1 MAAYENATN
10 NSIEF
15 VRCQNAACT
24 SRVTQTIANNQDDL
38 GNGVGMTVDSN
49 GYPLITYHNNSKS
62 TLNLFRCDNVSCSTG
77 TNYTLTDGSEDQGE
91 HSDIVKLNTPSD
103 EFLISHYNRT
113 DGKLELYHFRDVAY
127 GGSDIGT
134 NVNPFDNIYASRFS
148 GDDLTIANFDVAEEY
163 EVLDETIGP
172 GDVVRFMEDN
182 NGNEL
187 LVERASSKCS
197 EECDYDDSVIGVVST
212 EPGLYL
218 KDWEKNK
225 TNGRP
230 VALVG
235 RVPVKVSLENGPI
248 DRGDYLVAAS
258 TPGYAMKATSGG
270 MIIGRAMESFDGQVS
285 LDEGGDSPTVQKYM
299 QGIED
304 EIDEVLD
311 LVTTSAQEENDG
323 KIMLKPELE
332 GVEEESI
339 QVQEKDVEEV
349 KQEVDEIKQ
358 KLTATPVDV
367 ISEDDPSEKGRVMM
381 YVDLNYVSDEAFLER
396 QRKLDSV
403 EVGEFAAETG
413 NKLFDI
419 VQDTGGVKL
428 VTAGDLQI
436 DGTVAANVITAAD
449 VEDLTIRLNEN
460 TALKV
465 VNKKEETVFAV
476 DSSGSIVVGD
486 SEESSAN
493 TVTIAAGE
501 QELFIE
507 DKDITDSAV
516 IFASS
521 QTGERVI
528 VRDVKADEGFT
539 LSIAAPRFED
549 VEVGYFIIY

>member
-1 MAAYENATN
+1 
-10 NSIEF
+10 
-15 VRCQNAACT
+15 
-24 SRVTQTIANNQDDL
+24 
-38 GNGVGMTVDSN
+38 
-49 GYPLITYHNNSKS
+49 
-62 TLNLFRCDNVSCSTG
+62 
-77 TNYTLTDGSEDQGE
+77 
-91 HSDIVKLNTPSD
+91 
-103 EFLISHYNRT
+103 
-113 DGKLELYHFRDVAY
+113 
-127 GGSDIGT
+127 
-134 NVNPFDNIYASRFS
+134 
-148 GDDLTIANFDVAEEY
+148 
-163 EVLDETIGP
+163 
-172 GDVVRFMEDN
+172 
-182 NGNEL
+182 
-187 LVERASSKCS
+187 
-197 EECDYDDSVIGVVST
+197 
-212 EPGLYL
+212 
-218 KDWEKNK
+218 
-225 TNGRP
+225 
-230 VALVG
+230 
-235 RVPVKVSLENGPI
+235 
-248 DRGDYLVAAS
+248 
-258 TPGYAMKATSGG
+258 MKATSGG
-270 MIIGRAMESFDGQVS
+270 MIIGRAMESFDGQES
-285 LDEGGDSPTVQKYM
+285 LDEGGDSPSVQKYM

-403 EVGEFAAETG
+403 EVGGFAAETG

-465 VNKKEETVFAV
+465 VNQREETVFAV